1 MSDETHAEQL
11 ARRLRA
17 TSVLG
22 ATPSEDWL
30 GLAREAVHSWGA
42 LREEYLR
49 HATTAVQKTRAE
61 QRAFEVI
68 APVLEALRLA
78 PVELPE
84 EAREL
89 IADAQRREVLG

>member
-1 MSDETHAEQL
+1 MSDETHAAQL

-22 ATPSEDWL
+22 TTPSEDWL
-30 GLAREAVHSWGA
+30 SLAREVVHSWAA
-42 LREEYLR
+42 LHAEYLR
-49 HATTAVQKTRAE
+49 HATTAVQKARAE

-68 APVLEALRLA
+68 APVLEALRLS

-89 IADAQRREVLG
+89 IADAERRELLG